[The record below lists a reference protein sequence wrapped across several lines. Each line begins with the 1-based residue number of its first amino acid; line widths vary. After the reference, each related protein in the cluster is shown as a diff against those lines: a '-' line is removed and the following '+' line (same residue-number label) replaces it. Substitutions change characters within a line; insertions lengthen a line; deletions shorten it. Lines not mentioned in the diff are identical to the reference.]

1 MMINCKESAIRSSE
15 LRDRGVRGFRTV
27 ELWYHLLICRFC
39 RTYHNQIQ
47 MLGKLSRSMGKVSA
61 GSADV
66 FEDASAPG
74 LPEDARARIKKNLSS
89 R

>member
-15 LRDRGVRGFRTV
+15 LRDRGVKGMRTF

-39 RTYHNQIQ
+39 RTYHNQVQ
-47 MLGKLSRSMGKVSA
+47 MLGKLSRSMGKASA
-61 GSADV
+61 CSPTA
-66 FEDASAPG
+66 FEDTSAPG
-74 LPEDARARIKKNLSS
+74 LPEDAKARIKRNLSS

>member
-15 LRDRGVRGFRTV
+15 LRERGVKGVRTL
-27 ELWYHLLICRFC
+27 ELWYHLLICGFC

-61 GSADV
+61 CSSGRL
-66 FEDASAPG
+66 EDAAAGG
-74 LPEDARARIKKNLSS
+74 LPEDAKARIKRNLKAG
-89 R
+89 